1 MICFINKMNPENIL
15 LINESNNNF
24 IRKKNKSKHS
34 NLFKSTKIN
43 KDLLSDNNKSINDLP
58 SISTESC
65 EKSKSNIFKI
75 ERQNNKPEDI
85 TNSKGKNPYF
95 VIFHKTESFN
105 ENRCNNY
112 LGRKR
117 KLAFKDKMHLF
128 KTQRIITPNNINNKE
143 GRWSY
148 AEQIKFIEGLVI
160 YGKKWIHLEK
170 YINTRTA
177 SQIRSHAQKFVRK
190 LKSNE
195 KFNLVFDK
203 ANIDNISDL
212 IDFIKNKNLV
222 FAHNMKLTI
231 KILIDLA
238 VKIPNEERKNQNYI
252 IFTVKNIKKRHR
264 KRDLKKTKKS
274 GKLLIKQKENIN
286 TSNIEKLDNDIIT
299 DKIDSKIQVVINNKS
314 NETNDLLL
322 CNNICK
328 EANINLNTKK
338 NKQKNFT
345 KIDYILGE
353 QDNNISLFN
362 TNSISRLNSIIDTD
376 VALDNESHDFLD
388 NLSSTKINNKI
399 SNQTYK
405 SDIFRFIN
413 NYFS

>member
-1 MICFINKMNPENIL
+1 
-15 LINESNNNF
+15 
-24 IRKKNKSKHS
+24 
-34 NLFKSTKIN
+34 
-43 KDLLSDNNKSINDLP
+43 
-58 SISTESC
+58 
-65 EKSKSNIFKI
+65 
-75 ERQNNKPEDI
+75 
-85 TNSKGKNPYF
+85 
-95 VIFHKTESFN
+95 
-105 ENRCNNY
+105 
-112 LGRKR
+112 
-117 KLAFKDKMHLF
+117 
-128 KTQRIITPNNINNKE
+128 
-143 GRWSY
+143 
-148 AEQIKFIEGLVI
+148 
-160 YGKKWIHLEK
+160 
-170 YINTRTA
+170 
-177 SQIRSHAQKFVRK
+177 
-190 LKSNE
+190 
-195 KFNLVFDK
+195 
-203 ANIDNISDL
+203 
-212 IDFIKNKNLV
+212 
-222 FAHNMKLTI
+222 MKLTI

-252 IFTVKNIKKRHR
+252 IFTVKNIKKRRR
-264 KRDLKKTKKS
+264 KQDLKKTKKS
-274 GKLLIKQKENIN
+274 GKLLINQKENIN

-328 EANINLNTKK
+328 EANTNSYTKK

-362 TNSISRLNSIIDTD
+362 TNSISKLNSIIDTD